1 MVVTVV
7 NLRGLAT
14 ALEAPVP
21 IENGT
26 ITVTYWAGSKPYIN
40 VAGADVTFPAR
51 IAVRITDGE
60 PVAPLDLTPTGDVCC
75 VRWDIGVAKGGH
87 RFVRYT
93 TIPEDGPV
101 DFGDLEVVD
110 RNPLTPNPPASLLEQ
125 IAQIVIEQTRDRW

>member
-26 ITVTYWAGSKPYIN
+26 VTVTYWAGAKPYVN

-51 IAVRITDGE
+51 IAVRLEDGE

-75 VRWDIGVAKGGH
+75 VRWDITAKGGH

-93 TIPEDGPV
+93 NVPDEGPV

-110 RNPLTPNPPASLLEQ
+110 RSLFVPTTDPTLLEQ
-125 IAQIVIEQTRDRW
+125 IQQIVHDATWDRW